1 MVGQPQRGGY
11 DPAWLHVFY
20 ILQLS
25 DWFSLMQNRACTR
38 HQLGKGMQTA
48 ALLRLISE
56 EGCLGAEGGPV
67 FLPEG
72 LTPALRFL
80 FVCRLSAV
88 VFLVAAFWSRHLG
101 VLFLPRLPTISTYSP
116 SPSTMTKDK
125 AFTV

>member
-1 MVGQPQRGGY
+1 
-11 DPAWLHVFY
+11 
-20 ILQLS
+20 
-25 DWFSLMQNRACTR
+25 
-38 HQLGKGMQTA
+38 MQTV

-56 EGCLGAEGGPV
+56 EGCLGGGWVGAGGAV

-72 LTPALRFL
+72 LNPALCFL
-80 FVCRLSAV
+80 FVCPLSAV

-101 VLFLPRLPTISTYSP
+101 VLFLPKLPTISIYSP